1 VSDHRL
7 RLASAFLA
15 LAGAAVS
22 GYLLWVRETGANL
35 ICAAGGCE
43 TVQSSQYSE
52 ILEMPV
58 ALLGLACY
66 VALFATALLRS
77 ENARLL
83 HTALALTGVVFSTY
97 LLYVQIELIGAV
109 CQWCLASDGIMSG
122 LAILALLR
130 LKSEQLPAEGSGA
143 SGGQVLRRTP
153 RAAR

>member
-1 VSDHRL
+1 M
-7 RLASAFLA
+7 ASAFLA

-35 ICAAGGCE
+35 ICATGGCE

-52 ILEMPV
+52 ILGMPV
-58 ALLGLACY
+58 ALFGFVCY

-77 ENARLL
+77 ENARLV
-83 HTALALTGVVFSTY
+83 HTALALTAAVFSTY

-109 CQWCLASDGIMSG
+109 CQWYLASDAIVSG

-130 LKSEQLPAEGSGA
+130 LRIAQAAPA
-143 SGGQVLRRTP
+143 
-153 RAAR
+153 

>member
-1 VSDHRL
+1 MSDHRL

-22 GYLLWVRETGANL
+22 SYLLWVRETGANL
-35 ICAAGGCE
+35 ICATGGCE

-52 ILEMPV
+52 ILGMPV

-77 ENARLL
+77 ENARLP
-83 HTALALTGVVFSTY
+83 HIALALTGVVFSTY

-109 CQWCLASDGIMSG
+109 CQWCLASDGIVSG
-122 LAILALLR
+122 VAVLALLR
-130 LKSEQLPAEGSGA
+130 MRVAQRVLPA
-143 SGGQVLRRTP
+143 
-153 RAAR
+153 

>member
-22 GYLLWVRETGANL
+22 GYLLWVRETVANL
-35 ICAAGGCE
+35 ICATGGCE

-52 ILEMPV
+52 IMGTPV

-66 VALFATALLRS
+66 VALLVTALLRS

-83 HTALALTGVVFSTY
+83 HTALALTAAVFSTY
-97 LLYVQIELIGAV
+97 LLFVQVELSGAV
-109 CQWCLASDGIMSG
+109 CQWCLASDGIVSG

-130 LKSEQLPAEGSGA
+130 MRVAQRVLPA
-143 SGGQVLRRTP
+143 
-153 RAAR
+153 

>member
-15 LAGAAVS
+15 LAGATVS
-22 GYLLWVRETGANL
+22 GYLLWIRETGADL
-35 ICAAGGCE
+35 ICATGGCE

-52 ILEMPV
+52 IMGTPV

-66 VALFATALLRS
+66 VALLVTALLRS

-97 LLYVQIELIGAV
+97 PLYVQIELIGAV
-109 CQWCLASDGIMSG
+109 CQWCLASDGIVTG

-130 LKSEQLPAEGSGA
+130 LSIPRPAPA
-143 SGGQVLRRTP
+143 
-153 RAAR
+153 